1 MDLTKLEDW
10 FNPIKITNT
19 INVIGS
25 GALGSWMIEG
35 LVRMG
40 FTNINIYDDDIVNPH
55 NISNQNFLD
64 SQIGEEKIKCMI
76 DRAIAI
82 NPFVKIKGHGRYI
95 FDKEEGNFLSG
106 YVFLCLDN
114 IDTRRM
120 IVENNPYVMFW
131 TDIRIGL
138 EEGQVYSAE
147 RKERQQLLDTMQWK
161 QDDPDRVVQVSAC
174 GRELG
179 ILPTVWLV
187 ISQALNNFVLY
198 LKQNKDEKNFKTI
211 ISDSVSM
218 KTVAFK

>member
-10 FNPIKITNT
+10 FNPIEVTNT

-40 FTNINIYDDDIVNPH
+40 FTNINIFDDDVINPH

-64 SQIGEEKIKCMI
+64 AQVGEEKIACMI
-76 DRAIAI
+76 ARAKAI
-82 NPFVKIKGHGRYI
+82 NPFVKITGNGRYV
-95 FDKEEGNFLSG
+95 FDKEASNYLSG

-138 EEGQVYSAE
+138 EEGQVYSAV
-147 RKERQQLLDTMQWK
+147 RKNRQQLLDTMQWK
-161 QDDPDRVVQVSAC
+161 QDDPDRVVKVSAC

-187 ISQALNNFVLY
+187 ISQALNNFVLH
-198 LKQNKDEKNFKTI
+198 LRSENGFKTI
-211 ISDSVSM
+211 ISDSVAM

>member
-1 MDLTKLEDW
+1 MDLTKLESW
-10 FNPIKITNT
+10 FNPIEITNT
-19 INVIGS
+19 ITVIGS

-55 NISNQNFLD
+55 NISNQNFLED
-64 SQIGEEKIKCMI
+64 QVGQEKIQCMI
-76 DRAIAI
+76 ERAKAI
-82 NPFVKIKGHGRYI
+82 NPFVKINGHGRYN
-95 FDKEEGNFLSG
+95 FDKDKPNYLSG

-138 EEGQVYSAE
+138 EEGQVYSAS
-147 RKERQQLLDTMQWK
+147 RKERQDLLNTMQWK
-161 QDDPDRVVQVSAC
+161 QDDPERVVRLSAC

-198 LKQNKDEKNFKTI
+198 LKQNEEEKNFKTI
-211 ISDSVSM
+211 ISDSVAM
-218 KTVAFK
+218 KTVAFR

>member
-1 MDLTKLEDW
+1 MDLTKLEGW
-10 FNPIKITNT
+10 FNPTTTTNT
-19 INVIGS
+19 INVIGA

-40 FTNINIYDDDIVNPH
+40 FSNINIYDDDIVSPH
-55 NISNQNFLD
+55 NISNQNFLE
-64 SQIGEEKIKCMI
+64 SQIGLGKIECMLE
-76 DRAIAI
+76 RARAI
-82 NPFVKIKGHGRYI
+82 NPLLKITGHGRYV
-95 FDKEEGNFLSG
+95 FDEEKKNYLSG

-131 TDIRIGL
+131 VDIRIGL
-138 EEGQVYSAE
+138 EEGQVYTAE
-147 RKERQQLLDTMQWK
+147 RKNRQTLLDTMQWK

-187 ISQALNNFVLY
+187 MSQALNSFILH
-198 LKQNKDEKNFKTI
+198 LKKEESFKTI
-211 ISDSVSM
+211 ISDSVAM
-218 KTVAFK
+218 KTMAFK

>member
-10 FNPIKITNT
+10 FNPMKITNT
-19 INVIGS
+19 ITVIGS

-40 FTNINIYDDDIVNPH
+40 FTNIDIYDDDIVNPH
-55 NISNQNFLD
+55 NISNQNFTEA
-64 SQIGEEKIKCMI
+64 QVGEEKIKCMI
-76 DRAIAI
+76 ERAKAI
-82 NPFVKIKGHGRYI
+82 NPLVKIKEHGRYI
-95 FDKEEGNFLSG
+95 FDKDNPNYLLG

-120 IVENNPYVMFW
+120 IVENNRYVSFW

-138 EEGQVYSAE
+138 EEGQVYSAARAD
-147 RKERQQLLDTMQWK
+147 RKVLLDSMQWK

-187 ISQALNNFVLY
+187 ISQALNNFVIY
-198 LKQNKDEKNFKTI
+198 LKNNNDEKPFKTI
-211 ISDSVSM
+211 ISDSVAM
-218 KTVAFK
+218 KTIAFK

>member
-19 INVIGS
+19 ITVIGS

-40 FTNINIYDDDIVNPH
+40 FTNINIYDDDTVSPH
-55 NISNQNFLD
+55 NISNQNFLE
-64 SQIGEEKIKCMI
+64 SQVGHEKIKCMI
-76 DRAIAI
+76 ERATAI

-95 FDKEEGNFLSG
+95 FDKEKNNYLSG

-147 RKERQQLLDTMQWK
+147 RKNRQQLLDTMQWK

-187 ISQALNNFVLY
+187 ISQALNNFILH
-198 LKQNKDEKNFKTI
+198 LKNNESFKTI
-211 ISDSVSM
+211 ISDSVEM
-218 KTVAFK
+218 KVVAFK

>member
-10 FNPIKITNT
+10 FNPIKVTNT
-19 INVIGS
+19 ISVIGS

-40 FTNINIYDDDIVNPH
+40 FTNINIYDDDVVNPH
-55 NISNQNFLD
+55 NISNQNFLE
-64 SQIGEEKIKCMI
+64 SQVGEEKIKCMLE
-76 DRAIAI
+76 RAKSI
-82 NPFVKIKGHGRYI
+82 NSSVKIKGHGRYI
-95 FDKEEGNFLSG
+95 FNKEEGNYLSG
-106 YVFLCLDN
+106 FVFLCLDN

-120 IVENNPYVMFW
+120 IVENNQYVRFW

-138 EEGQVYSAE
+138 EEGQVYSAKRE
-147 RKERQQLLDTMQWK
+147 DRQQLLDTMQWK
-161 QDDPDRVVQVSAC
+161 QDDPDRVVKVSAC

-198 LKQNKDEKNFKTI
+198 LKEEESFKTI
-211 ISDSVSM
+211 LSDSVAM
-218 KTVAFK
+218 KMVAFK

>member
-19 INVIGS
+19 INVIGA

-55 NISNQNFLD
+55 NISNQNFVEG
-64 SQIGEEKIKCMI
+64 QVGQGKIECMI
-76 DRAIAI
+76 ERARLI

-95 FDKEEGNFLSG
+95 FDKEINNYLTG

-120 IVENNPYVMFW
+120 IVENNPYVKFW

-138 EEGQVYSAE
+138 EEGQVYSAKRE
-147 RKERQQLLDTMQWK
+147 NRQQLLDTMQWK

-187 ISQALNNFVLY
+187 MSQALNNFILH
-198 LKQNKDEKNFKTI
+198 LKNEEAFKTI
-211 ISDSVSM
+211 IADSVAM

>member
-19 INVIGS
+19 ITVIGT

-40 FTNINIYDDDIVNPH
+40 FTNINIYDDDVVNPH
-55 NISNQNFLD
+55 NISNQNFTET
-64 SQIGEEKIKCMI
+64 QIGEEKIKCMI
-76 DRAIAI
+76 ERAKAI
-82 NPFVKIKGHGRYI
+82 NPLVKITGHGRYI
-95 FDKEEGNFLSG
+95 FDKEKNNLLSG

-147 RKERQQLLDTMQWK
+147 RKDRQDLLNTMQWK
-161 QDDPDRVVQVSAC
+161 QDDPDRVVKVSAC

-187 ISQALNNFVLY
+187 ISQALNNFILH
-198 LKQNKDEKNFKTI
+198 LKKEGNFKTV

>member
-10 FNPIKITNT
+10 FNPIKVTNT
-19 INVIGS
+19 ISVIGS

-40 FTNINIYDDDIVNPH
+40 FTNINIYDDDTVNPH
-55 NISNQNFLD
+55 NISNQNFTEN
-64 SQIGEEKIKCMI
+64 QVGEEKIKCMLERA
-76 DRAIAI
+76 RAI
-82 NPFVKIKGHGRYI
+82 NSSVKIKGFGRYV
-95 FDKEEGNFLSG
+95 FSKEENNYLSG
-106 YVFLCLDN
+106 FVFLCLDN

-120 IVENNPYVMFW
+120 IVENNPYVKFW

-138 EEGQVYSAE
+138 EEGQVYSSKRE
-147 RKERQQLLDTMQWK
+147 DRQQLLDTMQWK
-161 QDDPDRVVQVSAC
+161 QDDPDRVVKVSAC

-198 LKQNKDEKNFKTI
+198 LKEEGAFKTI